1 MSDVQEHMRHEH
13 AVCMLMAA
21 YVYAEHVKGDIR
33 LDPELFR
40 SRMQAVKE
48 ESDLD
53 FKFVSGAFEQIIHTM
68 GCIQFRAACAALGQK
83 GPEIGLTKL
92 TGSIVK
98 SQTAVFKEVCVELML
113 EHDRGKFV
121 VHDRG
126 FVSMLQRIT
135 KDLGSNFDPRKIA
148 STMMD
153 VYIAAEHRHL
163 CEVAEE
169 ALKTFAADS
178 ESVREEVP
186 HLRLAAGE

>member
-13 AVCMLMAA
+13 AVCMMMAA

-40 SRMQAVKE
+40 KRMQAVKE

-53 FKFVSGAFEQIIHTM
+53 FKFVSGAFEQIIQTM
-68 GCIQFRAACAALGQK
+68 GCVQFRAACASLGQK
-83 GPEIGLTKL
+83 GPEIVLTKL

-126 FVSMLQRIT
+126 FVSMLERIT
-135 KDLGSNFDPRKIA
+135 ADLGPNFDPRRIV
-148 STMMD
+148 STMID

-163 CEVAEE
+163 CEVAER
-169 ALKTFAADS
+169 ALKALKSGCDS
-178 ESVREEVP
+178 AREEVS